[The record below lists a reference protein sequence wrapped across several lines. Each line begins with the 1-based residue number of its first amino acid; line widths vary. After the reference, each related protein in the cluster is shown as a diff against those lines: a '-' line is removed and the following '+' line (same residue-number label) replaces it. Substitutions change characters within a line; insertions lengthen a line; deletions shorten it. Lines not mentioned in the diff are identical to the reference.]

1 MGMETGAKGL
11 ESLIACLVVT
21 LDFDGHHP
29 ILLLDDVVHLV
40 IAIAPI
46 EYAIIICEG
55 VADDVRADG
64 RLEIGAPR
72 FWVCDRR
79 LEGLIR
85 EYRAQGIIIHLK
97 LGCAGAFAC
106 FVEGNFLNAHEHS
119 CRGEQL
125 EITGQASWSATILAK
140 NRLRL
145 VRRFGEEGLV

>member
-1 MGMETGAKGL
+1 MSAWLSPAKLLHLPKIDGGRLAEECFGWDARLANHEGGMGMETGANGL

-55 VADDVRADG
+55 VADDVRTDG

-79 LEGLIR
+79 LEGLVR
-85 EYRAQGIIIHLK
+85 E
-97 LGCAGAFAC
+97 
-106 FVEGNFLNAHEHS
+106 
-119 CRGEQL
+119 
-125 EITGQASWSATILAK
+125 
-140 NRLRL
+140 
-145 VRRFGEEGLV
+145 